1 MMNRLKIGT
10 ESIDRGER
18 RSFRLEV
25 SQSASGF
32 PVYMPITVWRARKP
46 GPTLFVTAAIHGDEL
61 NGTGII
67 RDIILRPPFELRRG
81 SLILIPV
88 VNILGFERHIRYL
101 PDRRDLNRCF
111 PGGRSGS
118 LARRIARTLFD
129 EVVCKCD
136 YGVDLH
142 TAAIRRT
149 NFPNVRADMSNE
161 GTARLARAFGAE
173 LIINAGGPKG
183 SLRRTATK
191 HGCPT
196 IILEAGEVWKI
207 EPSVVEHGLRGVQ
220 NVLVELEMIEG
231 TLQRPPYQA
240 IAARTTWV
248 RADWGGILEFHVAP
262 GDLVKK
268 NTALAT
274 NSNLFGDEQN
284 VIRSPAAGVVLSLT
298 TIPSVTPG
306 DAVCH
311 IAIPRGGLK
320 PIREALANVSSGSLA
335 AQVREDL
342 ATNITVSDP
351 PPFGGATPGS
361 DPLAR

>member
-1 MMNRLKIGT
+1 MNNLQIGT
-10 ESIDRGER
+10 ESVKPGER

-25 SQSASGF
+25 SESPSGS
-32 PVYMPITVWRARKP
+32 PVYMPMTVWRASAP
-46 GPTLFVTAAIHGDEL
+46 GPTVFIAAAIHGDEL

-67 RDIILRPPFELRRG
+67 REVMLRPPFDLKCG

-111 PGGRSGS
+111 PGAKSGS
-118 LARRIARTLFD
+118 MASRMARTLFD
-129 EVVCKCD
+129 EVVSKCD
-136 YGVDLH
+136 YGIDLH

-149 NFPNVRADMSNE
+149 NYPNIRADMSRDDV
-161 GTARLARAFGAE
+161 ARIARAFGSE
-173 LIINAGGPKG
+173 LILNTRGPKG
-183 SLRRTATK
+183 TLRRTATQ

-220 NVLVELEMIEG
+220 NVLVELEMIDG
-231 TLQRPPYQA
+231 VIKRPPYQVVA
-240 IAARTTWV
+240 VRTTWV
-248 RADWGGILEFHVAP
+248 RADYGGILEFHVAP

-274 NSNLFGDEQN
+274 NASLVGDEQN

-298 TIPSVTPG
+298 TMPSVTPG

-320 PIREALANVSSGSLA
+320 PIRAALENVSSSSLHA
-335 AQVREDL
+335 HVRDDL
-342 ATNITVSDP
+342 ATNITISDP
-351 PPFGGATPGS
+351 PPM
-361 DPLAR
+361 